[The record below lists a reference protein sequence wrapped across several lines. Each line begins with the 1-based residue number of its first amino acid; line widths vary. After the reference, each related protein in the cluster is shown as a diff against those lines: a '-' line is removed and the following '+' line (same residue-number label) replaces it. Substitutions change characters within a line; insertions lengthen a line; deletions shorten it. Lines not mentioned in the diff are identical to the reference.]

1 MIRTGEV
8 IQYNPWGIPAVY
20 ICPATVPAPV
30 QHVLVVYIDTDG
42 AAICDRWQQS
52 HFEVDTSRPRN
63 LIVYCYAAVL
73 MRDL

>member
-1 MIRTGEV
+1 MIRTGAY
-8 IQYNPWGIPAVY
+8 IRHYIWNSFAFY

-30 QHVLVVYIDTDG
+30 QHVWVVYIDTHST
-42 AAICDRWQQS
+42 AICGRWQQS